1 LHFNYT
7 DLKKNTQLRYGT
19 NFLSSLISI
28 GLVLF
33 LLGLIG
39 VIILHA
45 GQIAKHVK
53 ENITI
58 TVMLK
63 DDIRDADRFDLQKEL
78 DANPKILST
87 LYVTPE
93 EAANRFIQDTG
104 EDFVEFL
111 GYIPLP
117 PSLEVHMRAE
127 YAEELH
133 LSELAEE
140 LKKNTSVKDVF
151 YEKDL
156 VDIINDN
163 VARITLVLLSIA
175 VLMFIISMV
184 LINNTMRLHIY
195 SKRFLIKSMLL
206 IGASHGFIRKPFLIR
221 GLLIGCTGGIFAIGL
236 LLGSTHFLQKQI
248 PDLTEVFVLD
258 YFALLVAS
266 ILIIGILLS
275 ILFSVFAVRK
285 YVRLDLDTLHR

>member
-1 LHFNYT
+1 
-7 DLKKNTQLRYGT
+7 
-19 NFLSSLISI
+19 
-28 GLVLF
+28 VLF

-206 IGASHGFIRKPFLIR
+206 IGASHGFIRKPFLLR
-221 GLLIGCTGGIFAIGL
+221 GLLIGFTGGIFAIGL

-258 YFALLVAS
+258 YFALLVAG